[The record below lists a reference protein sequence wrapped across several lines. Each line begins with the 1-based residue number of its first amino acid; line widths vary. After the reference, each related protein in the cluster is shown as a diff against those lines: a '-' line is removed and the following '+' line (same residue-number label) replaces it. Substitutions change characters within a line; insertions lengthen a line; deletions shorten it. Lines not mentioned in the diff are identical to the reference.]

1 MAKRSSFAT
10 GRRPVIFRWR
20 SCDWRCETPRCSAE
34 LTIES
39 KLNAYLPVHHCWPVA
54 ARVPT
59 GGQGGHWMRRQS
71 GSRRERVPVCVLL
84 IANGNPCRHR
94 VALMA
99 AVAVAVIS

>member
-20 SCDWRCETPRCSAE
+20 SCDWQCETPRCSAE

-54 ARVPT
+54 ARSD
-59 GGQGGHWMRRQS
+59 RRS
-71 GSRRERVPVCVLL
+71 GRALDAQAIREEEGANSVYVLL

-94 VALMA
+94 RALMA
-99 AVAVAVIS
+99 AVAVAVMS